1 MKKTLTLL
9 IVISI
14 IFTSIPMIS
23 GQNNDQNIKK
33 SDASSDEETEYYAII
48 AACSNYE
55 DEELNI
61 PKFSPHGEWKLKKFY
76 NNLIKAENWRE
87 ENIILLINEEAT
99 VKNISNAFDQ
109 MANKIDENDVFLFS
123 WQGHGSQVVDMS
135 TLENPDFDEEDG
147 YDEVIDPYNVYRDE
161 EGVLHN
167 YITDD
172 ELIDM
177 FSNINSKGQFIIFD
191 CCYSGGIAND
201 LKDEKRVLVAL
212 TEEDDVGFIDLLI
225 GFPMTMS
232 LSLGL
237 RDDFFKKGKDK
248 NSDGYISAEE
258 LFNWSKPIINIATR
272 GWIIESFIISL
283 LIQKTVPRRG
293 LFTRVK
299 SFVSAV
305 FWTFIVGYGV
315 VQMITKKNSGSY
327 GINSPHIIDMYDGD
341 LNLIQI

>member
-48 AACSNYE
+48 AACSEYN
-55 DEELNI
+55 DSKLNLPRFI
-61 PKFSPHGEWKLKKFY
+61 PPHKEWKLKTFY
-76 NNLIKAENWRE
+76 NNLIKAENWKE

-99 VKNISNAFDQ
+99 IKNITSAFNE
-109 MANKIDENDVFLFS
+109 MANNVDENDVFLFS

-147 YDEVIDPYNVYRDE
+147 YDEVMDPYNAYRDE
-161 EGVLHN
+161 NGVLHN

-172 ELIDM
+172 ELNNM
-177 FSNINSKGQFIIFD
+177 FSSINAKGQFIIFD
-191 CCYSGGIAND
+191 CCYSGGIVKD
-201 LKDEKRVLVAL
+201 LKSENRVLVAL
-212 TEEDDVGFIDLLI
+212 TEEDNVGLIDLFV

-237 RDDFFKKGKDK
+237 KTGLLKNKKDK
-248 NSDGYISAEE
+248 NNNGFISAEE
-258 LFNWSKPIINIATR
+258 ALNWSEPIIKIATR
-272 GWIIESFIISL
+272 LWLIESFFITYLIKNTLHKDKIFSRMRTIFATVFSTALGYLISQL
-283 LIQKTVPRRG
+283 WIHR
-293 LFTRVK
+293 K
-299 SFVSAV
+299 SGDFA
-305 FWTFIVGYGV
+305 
-315 VQMITKKNSGSY
+315 K
-327 GINSPHIIDMYDGD
+327 NSPHMIDMYDGE
-341 LNLIQI
+341 LNLIKL